1 MKKCEVSGKK
11 EREGEGGLGI
21 CEYVCTGYINKI
33 SAARGEDVADIH
45 SSHVRQRVN
54 SRKGSESEE

>member
-1 MKKCEVSGKK
+1 MSGKK

>member
-1 MKKCEVSGKK
+1 MSGKK
-11 EREGEGGLGI
+11 ERDGEGGLGI

-54 SRKGSESEE
+54 SRKGSESDE